1 MTDAVKAQIG
11 RRLREKR
18 EQAGYTREQFG
29 ELCSLSPRFIANI
42 ELGDS
47 TFSLDSLMTVCK
59 ILSCSSD
66 DLLYG
71 NSENSDAWTET
82 ADKLRHLDIKYI
94 PSVEKIIQGI
104 LEAIAQTP

>member
-1 MTDAVKAQIG
+1 MGISCDPRTLSRNIK
-11 RRLREKR
+11 LLNEY
-18 EQAGYTREQFG
+18 GYEIMSRQ
-29 ELCSLSPRFIANI
+29 
-42 ELGDS
+42 
-47 TFSLDSLMTVCK
+47 VCK